1 MTITLAIAICTAFT
15 SLNVA
20 ILLAI
25 RFFDKRNT
33 QDKLEELE
41 GRVVFLEGSRLL
53 LDCMQCVKGTSYDK
67 PGVNWKGEPINDERT
82 NSLT

>member
-1 MTITLAIAICTAFT
+1 MTITLTIAICTAFT
-15 SLNVA
+15 SLNVT

-25 RFFDKRNT
+25 RFFDKRNIYD
-33 QDKLEELE
+33 QLEFQHDLIKSLA
-41 GRVVFLEGSRLL
+41 GAHLM
-53 LDCMQCVKGTSYDK
+53 LDCMQRVKGTSYDK